1 MNILKAE
8 SPVAFLAEEMDMG
21 VLVVV
26 MVVAEA

>member
-8 SPVAFLAEEMDMG
+8 SPVALLAIEMDMG

-26 MVVAEA
+26 MVMTQA

>member
-8 SPVAFLAEEMDMG
+8 SPVAFLAIKMDMG